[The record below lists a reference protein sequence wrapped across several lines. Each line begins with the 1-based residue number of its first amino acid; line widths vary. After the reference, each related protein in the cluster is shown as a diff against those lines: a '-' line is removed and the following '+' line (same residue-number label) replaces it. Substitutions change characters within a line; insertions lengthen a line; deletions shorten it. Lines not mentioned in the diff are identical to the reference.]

1 MEYSNTQNAPRASPK
16 KTEETPQKVS
26 KSSSKTS
33 RANSVKE
40 KVVSVSAPTDSN
52 ETNTSIYSE
61 LVSTWAILLDPIYY
75 SVLGFIIL
83 ITLFGIDHFL
93 QNGNYSYSST
103 RLLNHLLTNF
113 ISGNCHIFPN
123 YSTVN
128 DYVESLGLIMTL
140 LISLTVGLF
149 IAVVG
154 PFKLVANLVS
164 KVLKINQINANI
176 MLLFTVLALTAR
188 FYQDVAPALKK

>member
-1 MEYSNTQNAPRASPK
+1 MEYSNTQNAPRVSPK
-16 KTEETPQKVS
+16 KTDETPQKAG

-83 ITLFGIDHFL
+83 IILFGIDHFL
-93 QNGNYSYSST
+93 QNGTYSYSST
-103 RLLNHLLTNF
+103 RSLNT
-113 ISGNCHIFPN
+113 
-123 YSTVN
+123 
-128 DYVESLGLIMTL
+128 YVLH
-140 LISLTVGLF
+140 F
-149 IAVVG
+149 
-154 PFKLVANLVS
+154 
-164 KVLKINQINANI
+164 
-176 MLLFTVLALTAR
+176 R
-188 FYQDVAPALKK
+188 